1 MSGQRWARRD
11 FLRWSSTLVMVGAG
25 LSACSRV
32 HLEDEPNGGT
42 LLDRLRD
49 AGEVRIGFANEAPY
63 SYIDSNAEITG
74 EAAELAKVIFRR
86 LGVPEVT
93 PIPSEFGSLIPGL
106 KVGLFDVIGAG
117 MFVTPV
123 RCAEVLFTNPD
134 YEAKTSFL
142 VPKGNPKGLRTYADV
157 IAQQDVRL
165 GTMIGAAEQIDA
177 IDSGVDES
185 RMTSY
190 PDALSGLE
198 AVEADRVD
206 AFALTR
212 ISLNDVLGKNP
223 GAPLELTEAFVPEI
237 DGVPRRTGGAFAFLK
252 DQQNIVDAF
261 NAELSELKE
270 SGELLEIV
278 RPFGFSEA
286 EMTDLT
292 ATELCQAPA
301 AG

>member
-1 MSGQRWARRD
+1 
-11 FLRWSSTLVMVGAG
+11 MVGAG

-32 HLEDEPNGGT
+32 HLEDEPGGGT
-42 LLDRLRD
+42 LLNRLRE

-63 SYIDSNAEITG
+63 SFINDDAEITG
-74 EAAELAKVIFRR
+74 EAAELAKVVFRR
-86 LGVPEVT
+86 LGVPEVK

-142 VPKGNPKGLRTYADV
+142 VPQGNPKNLHTYADV
-157 IAQQDVRL
+157 IAKPDVRL

-177 IDSGVDES
+177 LDSGVDES

-198 AVEADRVD
+198 AVEAGRVD
-206 AFALTR
+206 AFSLTR
-212 ISLNDVLGKNP
+212 ISLNDALGKNP
-223 GAPLELTEAFVPEI
+223 GSPLEITEAFVPEI
-237 DGVPRRTGGAFAFLK
+237 DGVPRRTGAR
-252 DQQNIVDAF
+252 
-261 NAELSELKE
+261 S
-270 SGELLEIV
+270 
-278 RPFGFSEA
+278 
-286 EMTDLT
+286 
-292 ATELCQAPA
+292 PA
-301 AG
+301 ARRSP

>member
-11 FLRWSSTLVMVGAG
+11 FLRLAGALTIVGGG
-25 LSACSRV
+25 LTACSRV

-63 SYIDSNAEITG
+63 SFIDSNAEITG
-74 EAAELAKVIFRR
+74 EAAELAKVIFKR
-86 LGVPEVT
+86 LGIAEVT

-134 YEAKTSFL
+134 YEAKTAFL
-142 VPKGNPKGLRTYADV
+142 VPEGNPKNLKTYADV
-157 IAQQDVRL
+157 IADQDVRL

-177 IDSGVDES
+177 IDSGVPEAS
-185 RMTSY
+185 MTSY
-190 PDALSGLE
+190 PDAISGLE
-198 AVEADRVD
+198 AVEAGRVD
-206 AFALTR
+206 AFSLTR

-223 GAPLELTEAFVPEI
+223 GSPLELTDAFVPEI
-237 DGVPRRTGGAFAFLK
+237 DGTPRRTGGAFAFLK

-261 NAELSELKE
+261 NAELDKMKG

-292 ATELCQAPA
+292 ATELCRPPA
-301 AG
+301 A